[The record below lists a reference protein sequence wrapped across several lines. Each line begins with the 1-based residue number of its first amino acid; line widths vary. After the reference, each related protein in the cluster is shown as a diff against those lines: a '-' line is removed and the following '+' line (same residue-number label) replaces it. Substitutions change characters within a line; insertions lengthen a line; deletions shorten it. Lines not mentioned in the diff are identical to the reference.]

1 MQLTWQYN
9 QGTKPVTAEQ
19 LLEIKDNIQSVYDRI
34 CQADY
39 TSEYTSNN
47 ESVDSAN
54 YFVYNSSTLFAENA
68 GQNTSAKSAH
78 NYNVYQ
84 TYFISDFSNHLSNVN
99 GTFNSTYDIC
109 PSHNH
114 SQYISDNQSK
124 LQTYNSNADTTYQQC
139 NQNKSAQNNTHNASV
154 EIGHNHNNYA
164 PYSSCPAHKSSN
176 NSTYRSDH
184 MQTYNSSNLTG
195 HNSTNN
201 TTENAGYWG
210 PYYYAQYNNVKS
222 ANYTTHKGSYFG
234 NDYTA
239 ELSYK
244 TLCEPLLQ

>member
-39 TSEYTSNN
+39 TFKYTSNN

-68 GQNTSAKSAH
+68 GQNTNAKSAH

-84 TYFISDFSNHLSNVN
+84 TYFISDFGSHLSEVKSSNN
-99 GTFNSTYDIC
+99 ISYYIC
-109 PSHNH
+109 PQHYH
-114 SQYISDNQSK
+114 SQNSSENQSK
-124 LQTYNSNADTTYQQC
+124 LQTYNSNADTTYQPC
-139 NQNKSAQNNTHNASV
+139 NQDKGAYNVTNNASQNA
-154 EIGHNHNNYA
+154 GQYGT
-164 PYSSCPAHKSSN
+164 YDQTFQTCPSHKSSN
-176 NSTYRSDH
+176 NSDHRSGY

-195 HNSTNN
+195 HNSTKN
-201 TTENAGYWG
+201 TTDNAAYWG

-239 ELSYK
+239 VQ
-244 TLCEPLLQ
+244 TIVLQ